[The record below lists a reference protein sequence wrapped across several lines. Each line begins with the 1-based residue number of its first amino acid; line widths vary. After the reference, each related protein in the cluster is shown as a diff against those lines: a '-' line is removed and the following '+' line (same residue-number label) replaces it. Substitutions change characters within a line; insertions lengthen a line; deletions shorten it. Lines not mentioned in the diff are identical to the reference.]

1 MFIYQ
6 NVTQHCLAF
15 LEIPKK
21 MFIWTGLIHMNLFQ
35 LIDFVFVYFYTIE
48 NRYVTKWQSVE
59 LDDLGI
65 LWQRGRRHADTAEY
79 PKIANPENK
88 VPASVGKPHYAN
100 IAVFWTLFMKAIDH
114 DLENMY
120 RIFPK
125 FGKYISFSPPKF
137 GKIRDVL
144 SQGGGKIWCW
154 EEYIA

>member
-35 LIDFVFVYFYTIE
+35 LIDFVFVYFYTTE

-59 LDDLGI
+59 LGDLGI
-65 LWQRGRRHADTAEY
+65 LWQGGRRHADTAEY
-79 PKIANPENK
+79 LKIANPENK
-88 VPASVGKPHYAN
+88 IPASVGKPHYAN

-120 RIFPK
+120 RIFQNL
-125 FGKYISFSPPKF
+125 GNISLFSPRNLEKYEMYYL
-137 GKIRDVL
+137 KVEAKYDAERSI
-144 SQGGGKIWCW
+144 
-154 EEYIA
+154 